1 MIQGA
6 KNGSEQ
12 LNNCIVTHSNHPQYP
27 SIMKAEML
35 LPEKHKIS
43 CIKNFLLK
51 NYLKKCAIYSSS

>member
-35 LPEKHKIS
+35 LPENIKSHALKIS
-43 CIKNFLLK
+43 
-51 NYLKKCAIYSSS
+51 Y